1 MFLSRTSYKHK
12 LVAMGDSMAQGFKNG
27 GIYRTD
33 LSFPAIL
40 AKAMGSSQ
48 AFEIPSFS
56 AQAGIPINLEILIRG
71 LAEKYHDGITIGN
84 SIGAG
89 AEIYKTLRRIK
100 SYWEGHLKSLA
111 VEQNT
116 PFHNQSVWG
125 FSISD
130 SILLDEKYCRTYI
143 ENNKPDYSVFNVLP
157 DHAMYITARMVLNP
171 SFSKKFENHSM
182 LDNVTL
188 HSEDGG
194 IENLI
199 MCIGHNNIVG
209 AVTNL
214 SIDYSEE
221 SDVMTE
227 YANRK
232 CTVFRP
238 EHFKVEMRSLYEKIA
253 KLNIKRV
260 FVPTIPYVTIPPA
273 IRGVNEDKSKS
284 RTGYFDYYSRFWIWD
299 KDFDPAKHPHLTK
312 DEAIELD
319 IVVDQYNAIIRKLA
333 DEFDFCVVPVHKH
346 VRAAARRR
354 LGNENVRPFPPL
366 FVRALKENRK
376 TSYLVDDLDNIR
388 ISTDYLRLD
397 EETGK
402 IDRGGIFSLD
412 GLHPSTIGY
421 GLIANIY
428 KMSMEKRGVQF
439 ENPIDWNFVI
449 ENETLVTNPPPL
461 MKDLRLLLK
470 FLSLGRQ
477 ERITFLGK
485 NILQLILEAFSSRPE
500 LESK

>member
-1 MFLSRTSYKHK
+1 
-12 LVAMGDSMAQGFKNG
+12 MAQGFKNG

-40 AKAMGSSQ
+40 ARAMGPSVQ
-48 AFEIPSFS
+48 FDRPSFS
-56 AQAGIPINLEILIRG
+56 AQAGIPINIEVLIRG
-71 LAEKYHDGITIGN
+71 LAEKYSDGFTLGN
-84 SIGAG
+84 SFGAG
-89 AEIYKTLRRIK
+89 SEIYRTLRRIK

-111 VEQNT
+111 IEQNT
-116 PFHNQSVWG
+116 PFHNQAIWG
-125 FSISD
+125 FTISD
-130 SILLDEKYCRTYI
+130 SMMMDEKYCRTYI
-143 ENNKPDYSVFNVLP
+143 ENNKPEYSVFNVLP

-171 SFSKKFENHSM
+171 SFSKKFEENSM
-182 LDNVTL
+182 LDNITL
-188 HSEDGG
+188 LSEDGG

-199 MCIGHNNIVG
+199 VCIGHNNIVG

-214 SIDYSEE
+214 NIVYSQE
-221 SDVMTE
+221 SDVLTE
-227 YANRK
+227 YSNRN

-238 EHFKVEMRSLYEKIA
+238 EHFETEMKALYEKIS

-273 IRGVNEDKSKS
+273 IRGVNEDKTKPRS
-284 RTGYFDYYSRFWIWD
+284 GYFDYYSRFWIWD
-299 KDFDPAKHPHLTK
+299 EDFDPNKHPHLTR
-312 DEAIELD
+312 DDAIELD
-319 IVVDQYNAIIRKLA
+319 IVVDQYNAIIRRLA
-333 DEFDFCVVPVHKH
+333 NEYDFCVVPVHKY

-354 LGNENVRPFPPL
+354 LGKENVRPFPPM
-366 FVRALKENRK
+366 FVKALQQNKK
-376 TSYLVDDLDNIR
+376 TSYLVDDLKNVR

-397 EETGK
+397 EETEK

-428 KMSMEKRGVQF
+428 KMSMEKQGVKF
-439 ENPIDWNFVI
+439 ERPIDWDFVI
-449 ENETLVTNPPPL
+449 ESETLVTDPPPL

-485 NILQLILEAFSSRPE
+485 NLLQLVLEAFSSRPE
-500 LESK
+500 LD

>member
-1 MFLSRTSYKHK
+1 
-12 LVAMGDSMAQGFKNG
+12 MGDSMAQGFKNG

-40 AKAMGSSQ
+40 ARAMGPDV
-48 AFEIPSFS
+48 AFDLPSFS
-56 AQAGIPINLEILIRG
+56 AQAGIPINIEVLIRG
-71 LAEKYHDGITIGN
+71 LAEKYSEGFTLAN
-84 SIGAG
+84 SLGAG
-89 AEIYKTLRRIK
+89 TEIYRTLRRIK
-100 SYWEGHLKSLA
+100 SYWEGHLKSLE
-111 VEQNT
+111 VDQQT
-116 PFHNQSVWG
+116 PFQNQAIWG

-130 SILLDEKYCRTYI
+130 AMLIDEKYCRNYI
-143 ENNKPDYSVFNVLP
+143 QENKPEYSVFNVLP

-171 SFSKKFENHSM
+171 SFSDLFENNTM
-182 LDNVTL
+182 LDNITL
-188 HSEDGG
+188 LSEDGG

-199 MCIGHNNIVG
+199 VCIGHNNIVG

-214 SIDYSEE
+214 NISYSEE
-221 SDVMTE
+221 SDLHAK
-227 YANRK
+227 YADRD

-238 EHFKVEMRSLYEKIA
+238 EHFEKEMRTLYEKLA
-253 KLNIKRV
+253 GLNIKRI
-260 FVPTIPYVTIPPA
+260 FVPTIPYLTIPPA
-273 IRGVNEDKSKS
+273 IRGVNADKSK
-284 RTGYFDYYSRFWIWD
+284 TTGGYFDYYARFWVWD
-299 KDFDPAKHPHLTK
+299 DDFDPEKHPHLTR

-319 IVVDQYNAIIRKLA
+319 IVVDQYNASIRRLA
-333 DEFDFCVVPVHKH
+333 DEFDFHVVPVNKY

-354 LGNENVRPFPPL
+354 LGKEKIQPYPPL
-366 FVRALKENRK
+366 FVKALKQNEK
-376 TSYLVDDLDNIR
+376 TSYLVRDLENIR

-397 EETGK
+397 KTGK

-428 KMSMEKRGVQF
+428 KITMEEYDVEF
-439 ENPIDWNFVI
+439 ENPIDWKFII
-449 ENETLVTNPPPL
+449 ENETLVTDPPPL

-485 NILQLILEAFSSRPE
+485 NLLQMVLEAFSSRPE
-500 LESK
+500 SG